1 MALVLLLAPRA
12 AFDEPRLAR
21 LMAGLLAPRGRLLVI
36 TGSATEAAGRGPSVL
51 TRDELARPFEEAGL
65 RLLSIWETRFDP
77 TPSYGERPPMA
88 WCAVF
93 EK

>member
-1 MALVLLLAPRA
+1 
-12 AFDEPRLAR
+12 
-21 LMAGLLAPRGRLLVI
+21 
-36 TGSATEAAGRGPSVL
+36 VL

-65 RLLSIWETRFDP
+65 RLLSMEETRFDP